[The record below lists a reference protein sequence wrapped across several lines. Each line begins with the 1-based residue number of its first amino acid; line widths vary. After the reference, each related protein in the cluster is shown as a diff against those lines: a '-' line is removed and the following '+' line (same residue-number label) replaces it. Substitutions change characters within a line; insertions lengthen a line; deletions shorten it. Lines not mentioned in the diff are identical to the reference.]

1 MEDRITEEEVLGKA
15 YDARLMNR
23 LIRYLVPY
31 TKAVIVAG
39 VLLVFVSVFAIAGPI
54 LTQYAIDNYISAGDY
69 AGLTSITALFIL
81 ISAVSFVF
89 QYFHFYIMQMTG
101 QRIMYDMRNQIFS
114 HLQSLQLSF
123 FNRNPVGRLVTR
135 LTSDVDALNELF
147 SSGVVTIIGDILL
160 LFGLVFMM
168 FYYNVELAVITLS
181 VVPPLFI
188 TAFLFKK
195 KAREG
200 FRNIRIFIAKINSF
214 LQENITG
221 MKIVQLFNRE
231 DKNYRQFDRINA
243 DHLNAYLK
251 TILYFS
257 VFFPAVEVLS
267 AVAVAL
273 IIWFGGIAIISNE
286 FTWGELVAFVLAA
299 QRFYRPIQDLSEK
312 YNILQSAMASSERV
326 FKLLDTVDE
335 IPDKPGAVNLENVK
349 GDIEFKNIW
358 FAYKGED
365 WVLKDVSFKIKQG
378 EKVAIVGATGAGK
391 TTIINL
397 LGKFYRI
404 QKGEITIDGINS
416 ENITKVSLRKAVG
429 VVLQDVFLF
438 SGSVR
443 ENITLANDAITEEE
457 LIQAAKDVHAYD
469 FISKLTNGFEE
480 EVLERGSNFSTGQ
493 KQLISFARALVY
505 NPKILVLDEATSNID
520 TETEILIQKA
530 LNRLMEGRTSVIVAH
545 RLSTIKNVDRIIVL
559 HKGRVR
565 EDGTHQELLRQRGI
579 YYKLYALQ
587 YREQETINDVS
598 QESPY

>member
-1 MEDRITEEEVLGKA
+1 
-15 YDARLMNR
+15 
-23 LIRYLVPY
+23 
-31 TKAVIVAG
+31 
-39 VLLVFVSVFAIAGPI
+39 
-54 LTQYAIDNYISAGDY
+54 
-69 AGLTSITALFIL
+69 
-81 ISAVSFVF
+81 
-89 QYFHFYIMQMTG
+89 
-101 QRIMYDMRNQIFS
+101 
-114 HLQSLQLSF
+114 
-123 FNRNPVGRLVTR
+123 
-135 LTSDVDALNELF
+135 
-147 SSGVVTIIGDILL
+147 
-160 LFGLVFMM
+160 
-168 FYYNVELAVITLS
+168 
-181 VVPPLFI
+181 
-188 TAFLFKK
+188 
-195 KAREG
+195 
-200 FRNIRIFIAKINSF
+200 
-214 LQENITG
+214 

-231 DKNYRQFDRINA
+231 DKNYRQFERINA

-335 IPDKPGAVNLENVK
+335 IPDNPGAVNLKNVK

-416 ENITKVSLRKAVG
+416 ENITKESLRKAVG
-429 VVLQDVFLF
+429 IVLQDVFLF

-457 LIQAAKDVHAYD
+457 LFQAAKDVHAYD
-469 FISKLTNGFEE
+469 FISKLKKGFEE

-587 YREQETINDVS
+587 YREQETINDES
-598 QESPY
+598 PESPY